1 MAQRSKPAFLPHS
14 LLRAFCAVLAPR
26 SLLSGVP
33 DGVMGPSG
41 AGRFPFFC
49 GDERYVA
56 LTWIGDLAKRNFAE
70 KHHIIWNVPPV
81 WSLYWHWSS
90 LHLQPQCFAVRV
102 RRWRRNSRN
111 CF

>member
-26 SLLSGVP
+26 SLLSGRP
-33 DGVMGPSG
+33 GWCYGTERSRPISFLLWRWTLCG
-41 AGRFPFFC
+41 ADLDRRSSQAKFC
-49 GDERYVA
+49 R
-56 LTWIGDLAKRNFAE
+56 